1 MSKVRYDVSRNSFGL
16 DKSMTEMK
24 LMLRGLYE
32 RRVDDAEA
40 VAKEMLAKYYNS
52 EGYFYIGRK
61 TVHVYISERGHLVG
75 ESSYYDPAKKGVFD
89 KTGLTAD
96 EMDLVMEA
104 MVAGR
109 VYSNR
114 RHLGNE
120 LRKYAM
126 MAIYED

>member
-24 LMLRGLYE
+24 RMLCGLYE

-40 VAKEMLAKYYNS
+40 VAKEMLAKYYSS

-61 TVHVYISERGHLVG
+61 TVHVYISARGYLVG
-75 ESSYYDPAKKGVFD
+75 ESSYYDPAKKVVFD

-109 VYSNR
+109 VYSNC
-114 RHLGNE
+114 RHLGNN